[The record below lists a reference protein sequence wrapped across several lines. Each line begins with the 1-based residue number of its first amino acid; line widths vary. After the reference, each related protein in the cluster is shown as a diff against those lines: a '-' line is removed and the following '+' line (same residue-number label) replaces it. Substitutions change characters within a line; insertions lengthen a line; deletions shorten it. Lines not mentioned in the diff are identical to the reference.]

1 MADVLTLSIVRTA
14 DGNGLPLPSYDS
26 QYHVGLNLAAAVA
39 SAMRLESGDRVY
51 IPVGFAIGIP
61 DGYCGYMVS
70 APEMART
77 QGLIVL
83 DAPRLISPA
92 DRDPLFLLLQN
103 VSSHQV
109 VLHRGDIVAQLVVQ
123 PVLQVCWNDLTDSE
137 KIMGRT
143 TQEKDELIDTLSDK
157 SIESDKMVSG
167 KRVYKDPRHRFEE
180 AKDDKNA

>member
-1 MADVLTLSIVRTA
+1 MADVLTLSIVRTP

-51 IPVGFAIGIP
+51 IPIGFAIGIP

-70 APEMART
+70 APEMARA

-92 DRDPLFLLLQN
+92 NRDPLFVLLQN

-123 PVLQVCWNDLTDSE
+123 PVLQVCWNDLTDAE
-137 KIMGRT
+137 RIMGRT
-143 TQEKDELIDTLSDK
+143 TPEKDELVDTLSDK
-157 SIESDKMVSG
+157 NVESDKMTSA
-167 KRVYKDPRHRFEE
+167 KRVYKNPRHRF
-180 AKDDKNA
+180 DDTEDNNDA